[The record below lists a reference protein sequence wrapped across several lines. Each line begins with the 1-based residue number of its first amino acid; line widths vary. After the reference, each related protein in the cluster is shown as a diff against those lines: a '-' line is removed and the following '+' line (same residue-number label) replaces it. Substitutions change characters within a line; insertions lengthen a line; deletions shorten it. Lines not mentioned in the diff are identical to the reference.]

1 MGVYSFKSSGKTSGK
16 MLAELTSF
24 TPLPVG
30 ISTPLKLD
38 NKNLFVMHYSVADQ
52 VHDNLRNLLLTN
64 WGERV
69 GFYYFGANLREL
81 TADFSSIE
89 LFDEA
94 AIERIRKAT
103 SMWMPFI
110 SLNDFVSETDSQ
122 TNKNTGIIRIK
133 ITYNVSQ
140 LNVEN
145 KALQISLYVI

>member
-1 MGVYSFKSSGKTSGK
+1 MGVYSFKSSGKTSGE
-16 MLAELTSF
+16 MLSELTSF

-103 SMWMPFI
+103 STWMPFI
-110 SLNDFVSETDSQ
+110 SLNDFVSETDNQ

-140 LNVEN
+140 LDVEN

>member
-1 MGVYSFKSSGKTSGK
+1 MGVYSFKSSGKTSGE

-140 LNVEN
+140 LDVEN